1 MKLQSDKL
9 IAWLGD
15 CLSLTRLALRLQ
27 MGRRFWLGP
36 LLTLAWPL
44 FHGIRLL
51 VGQGVQGFT
60 EADAQNTLI
69 GLPLV
74 VLAIGLGVRIIAGE
88 IEQRTLEVTYTVPG
102 GAQRV
107 WIAKLI
113 AALVPLLLAEGLL
126 AVITAIFFTSYPL
139 SALYGALQ
147 GAVFYLVLAMAL
159 GALFRSEIAAMLA
172 GGVILFLN
180 GLFTNA
186 FGDNQNRISPLFNPL
201 GVDNADVTEV
211 LAWTVQNRIGVALT
225 IIALAVLAFVRA
237 ERRERLLG
245 D

>member
-1 MKLQSDKL
+1 
-9 IAWLGD
+9 
-15 CLSLTRLALRLQ
+15 
-27 MGRRFWLGP
+27 
-36 LLTLAWPL
+36 L
-44 FHGIRLL
+44 FHGIRLR
-51 VGQGVQGFT
+51 VGQNVQGFT
-60 EADAQNTLI
+60 EAHAQNTLI
-69 GLPLV
+69 GLPLA

-107 WIAKLI
+107 WIAKLS
-113 AALVPLLLAEGLL
+113 AAMVPLLLAEGLL
-126 AVITAIFFTSYPL
+126 AAITAIFFTSYPL

-180 GLFTNA
+180 GLVTNA
-186 FGDNQNRISPLFNPL
+186 FGNNTNRISPLFNPL
-201 GVDNADVTEV
+201 ALDNADVTEV
-211 LAWTVQNRIGVALT
+211 LAWTVQNRIGVALA
-225 IIALAVLAFVRA
+225 IIALALLAFARA